1 MVPQIEVDEQVFK
14 RLQDQAVP
22 FVDTPNDVLRRILG
36 FSGPAAADESTTA
49 RRPGN
54 LAKLVDAGLV
64 KPGDRLTH
72 VRKRSGTIYHAV
84 VTADGWTQ
92 LPDGRT
98 FLGPS
103 PALRENVGSQIDGN
117 KNWTHDASGKT
128 LRQLLD
134 ALTTSS

>member
-1 MVPQIEVDEQVFK
+1 MVPQIEVDDQVFK
-14 RLQDQAVP
+14 CLQDQAVP

-36 FSGPAAADESTTA
+36 LSAPSEAEDSSTA

-54 LAKLVDAGLV
+54 LAKLVNAGLV
-64 KPGDRLTH
+64 KPGDQLTH
-72 VRKRSGTIYHAV
+72 VRKRSGTTYHAV

-92 LPDGRT
+92 LPDGRA

-103 PALRENVGSQIDGN
+103 PALRANVGSQIDGN
-117 KNWTHDASGKT
+117 KNWTHDATGKT

-134 ALTTSS
+134 MLPASS